1 LGPIDK
7 FDDRAKRVLALAQDE
22 AIRFNHNFIGPEHVL
37 LGLVREGEGL
47 AAQVLNAVG
56 LDPWN
61 VRAQVE
67 KTFGRG
73 EPMTIRE
80 VTPQPQTKKLID
92 LAVEEAAKLGHRNV
106 GTGHLLLGYVR
117 EIKLDGPVVDV
128 LGPLKVTPEQV
139 RQRTLAALA
148 PPAPQQPTS
157 T

>member
-37 LGLVREGEGL
+37 LGLVREGEGV

-56 LDPWN
+56 LDPWI

-73 EPMTIRE
+73 EPGTGTEITLHPR
-80 VTPQPQTKKLID
+80 TKKLIE
-92 LAVEEAAKLGHRNV
+92 LAVGEAEKLGHRSV
-106 GTGHLLLGYVR
+106 GTGHVLLGYVR
-117 EIKLDGPVVDV
+117 EIELDGPVVDL

>member
-22 AIRFNHNFIGPEHVL
+22 AIRFHHDSIGPVHIL
-37 LGLVREGEGL
+37 LGLVREGEGV
-47 AAQVLNAVG
+47 AARVLVAVG

-73 EPMTIRE
+73 QPGTGTEITL
-80 VTPQPQTKKLID
+80 QPQTKSLIE
-92 LAVEEAAKLGHRNV
+92 LAVSEAEKLGHRSV
-106 GTGHLLLGYVR
+106 GTGHLLLGYLR
-117 EIKLDGPVVDV
+117 EIELDGPDV

-139 RQRTLAALA
+139 RQRTIAALA
-148 PPAPQQPTS
+148 SPAP
-157 T
+157 